1 MDRMQAPSRGAI
13 SGLLADAMFGG
24 LNYMKDPRRTQQM
37 QGLAAMLESTGVP
50 AVVDRVSY
58 GEPLTT
64 GRGMTTKLR
73 PEAENTLMAALGM
86 IPMGKPA
93 IMATKGLPVGMSI
106 KDVGKV
112 FPTSITSKSEVQ
124 NVANDF
130 ADQFKQMGFDVT
142 LDHSGSKAGASSYL
156 RVSDPQTGR
165 FLSKPIRISDHSK
178 GAKELDANINILNPQ
193 EDFAKITSALNDM
206 RAKGDTLVFKQDKYA
221 QELIAN
227 GIKPKTAYQRAKT
240 EVAEVQAP
248 QEEALRLAQQRA
260 ALPVEKGGLG
270 LPKDN
275 TAMDR
280 AKAMGGK
287 DQYHFSRTGGD
298 YETLDSGQYA
308 VAPFDAVGTHVGTKQ
323 AAADR
328 FKNTTATTDQIKGT
342 SYPVT
347 ILGDRPLLNQN
358 DMPFGED
365 DLNAFLRKEGGHTL
379 SDMKGGKMTYQD
391 MNASLRKKLFEEQG
405 YTSIPYFNE
414 VEGKGSISY
423 IVPPDNIRS
432 RFAAFDPFRRNAAIA
447 SAMGVAAPNL
457 LAAEQEP
464 VPEQNESMIQS
475 LLKMLGR

>member
-1 MDRMQAPSRGAI
+1 MDRMQAPPRNAFIGGLAD
-13 SGLLADAMFGG
+13 LLAAGTS
-24 LNYMKDPRRTQQM
+24 PQRTQQM
-37 QGLAAMLESTGVP
+37 RGLMEFLQVP
-50 AVVDRVSY
+50 DIAQTLDRVSY

-64 GRGMTTKLR
+64 GAGMTTKLR

-86 IPMGKPA
+86 IPAGRPIIK
-93 IMATKGLPVGMSI
+93 ATKGLPVGMSI
-106 KDVGKV
+106 KDV
-112 FPTSITSKSEVQ
+112 S
-124 NVANDF
+124 
-130 ADQFKQMGFDVT
+130 
-142 LDHSGSKAGASSYL
+142 
-156 RVSDPQTGR
+156 
-165 FLSKPIRISDHSK
+165 
-178 GAKELDANINILNPQ
+178 
-193 EDFAKITSALNDM
+193 
-206 RAKGDTLVFKQDKYA
+206 
-221 QELIAN
+221 
-227 GIKPKTAYQRAKT
+227 
-240 EVAEVQAP
+240 AP
-248 QEEALRLAQQRA
+248 QEAALRLAQQRA

>member
-1 MDRMQAPSRGAI
+1 MDRMQAPSRNAF
-13 SGLLADAMFGG
+13 FGG
-24 LNYMKDPRRTQQM
+24 LADLLAAGTSPQRTQQM
-37 QGLAAMLESTGVP
+37 RGLMEFLQVP
-50 AVVDRVSY
+50 DIAQTLDRVSY

-73 PEAENTLMAALGM
+73 PETESALMTMLGLA
-86 IPMGKPA
+86 PA
-93 IMATKGLPVGMSI
+93 GRPIIKATKGLPVGMSI
-106 KDVGKV
+106 KDV
-112 FPTSITSKSEVQ
+112 S
-124 NVANDF
+124 
-130 ADQFKQMGFDVT
+130 
-142 LDHSGSKAGASSYL
+142 
-156 RVSDPQTGR
+156 
-165 FLSKPIRISDHSK
+165 
-178 GAKELDANINILNPQ
+178 
-193 EDFAKITSALNDM
+193 
-206 RAKGDTLVFKQDKYA
+206 
-221 QELIAN
+221 
-227 GIKPKTAYQRAKT
+227 
-240 EVAEVQAP
+240 AP
-248 QEEALRLAQQRA
+248 QEAALRLAQQRA

-275 TAMDR
+275 TALDR